1 LPEGRRFVVEVA
13 AAFGLSFPTLGAFAV
28 AAAGGA
34 FDLGRGPLEAGPTS
48 SASISVSDAC
58 RPRGL
63 PAALAQPAGDHHPVA
78 DPRGDGGADWRRNH
92 FKEEAGGMGVRVA
105 AGTGVR
111 FISEEGIQQHPVED
125 LTALLARD
133 DGLVWVDILH
143 CDEAAAKVLS
153 ETFGFHPL
161 AIRSCIERNAVPKV
175 RAYRDHIFVVLH
187 GPELGTGGHVHYVEL
202 DQFIGPRYLVTVHGP
217 VNPAVTPEAAQR
229 ETRAVLRRLEA
240 GRLRPRSA
248 FELSY
253 AIVSALAQGQEGFVE
268 TVTREVWPLE
278 QRVTSGHLGDPEQF
292 LEELF
297 GTRHALLAVSNM
309 ATLGD
314 QIYGRMSALGRYI
327 PPDCQP
333 LVADLEDQFARVAGV
348 ADGQIRYLE
357 GVIEFYKARTDT
369 KVTIAAERLALIA
382 VLTLPI
388 TALSSVYGMNVIVN
402 DRTDFPHLA
411 VVLAAMI
418 AISIV
423 LLRWAKQQGWW

>member
-1 LPEGRRFVVEVA
+1 MDVRF
-13 AAFGLSFPTLGAFAV
+13 
-28 AAAGGA
+28 
-34 FDLGRGPLEAGPTS
+34 
-48 SASISVSDAC
+48 VSDA
-58 RPRGL
+58 
-63 PAALAQPAGDHHPVA
+63 
-78 DPRGDGGADWRRNH
+78 
-92 FKEEAGGMGVRVA
+92 
-105 AGTGVR
+105 
-111 FISEEGIQQHPVED
+111 GIQQHPVEE
-125 LTALLARD
+125 LEQLLARD
-133 DGLVWVDILH
+133 DGLVWVDIPG
-143 CDEAAAKVLS
+143 CDEQAAQVLR
-153 ETFGFHPL
+153 EVFGFHPL
-161 AIRSCIERNAVPKV
+161 AIQACIERNAVPKV
-175 RAYRDHIFVVLH
+175 RAYRDHIFLILH
-187 GPELGTGGHVHYVEL
+187 APELGQGGHVHYVEL

-229 ETRAVLRRLEA
+229 ETRAVLRRIEA

-253 AIVSALAQGQEGFVE
+253 AIVSALAQGQEAFVE
-268 TVTREVWPLE
+268 LATREVWPLE

-309 ATLGD
+309 ATLGH
-314 QIYGRMSALGRYI
+314 QIYRRMSALARFI

-333 LVADLEDQFARVAGV
+333 LVADLEDQFDRVAGV

-388 TALSSVYGMNVIVN
+388 TALSSVYGMNIIVN
-402 DRTDFPHLA
+402 DQTDFPHLA

-418 AISIV
+418 AISTV